1 MVVGDRPRAA
11 AECGGEIDRTTE
23 PRGSWSVVARIA
35 AAWIFLLHVVT
46 PACWVWGVAGT
57 SADAALCIFLAVLL

>member
-1 MVVGDRPRAA
+1 MVVGDRPQAA

-23 PRGSWSVVARIA
+23 HRGSWSFARIA
-35 AAWIFLLHVVT
+35 EALILLLHVVT
-46 PACWVWGVAGT
+46 PACWVWGVAST

>member
-11 AECGGEIDRTTE
+11 AGCGGGIDRTTE
-23 PRGSWSVVARIA
+23 PRGSWSVARIA

-46 PACWVWGVAGT
+46 PACWVWGVAST